1 MLKIQI
7 FWNWNVFICW
17 YLFFLF
23 SWLEFIRFFESLFLF
38 PFSKLKNRKLVKHFS
53 QSLTC
58 LNVHHCV
65 YGSPLTPRL
74 KQTWEGSRRTCLTVT
89 VPRQSH
95 MHRKPTTANI
105 QLLHSPTQTASAVR
119 SQWKRLREASHRS
132 TVHSSSDTCLHF
144 DACFSLQTVGS
155 ADLMLNVTAWCV
167 IVNFLLFY
175 KHWMLQVYLLI

>member
-74 KQTWEGSRRTCLTVT
+74 KQNLPDPSPCHVRVTCTGNPQQQTSSSFTLQPKLRLQSVLSERGFVRPLTV
-89 VPRQSH
+89 PQSTPLLIH
-95 MHRKPTTANI
+95 VYTLMHAF
-105 QLLHSPTQTASAVR
+105 LY
-119 SQWKRLREASHRS
+119 RLS
-132 TVHSSSDTCLHF
+132 VVLI
-144 DACFSLQTVGS
+144 
-155 ADLMLNVTAWCV
+155 WC
-167 IVNFLLFY
+167 
-175 KHWMLQVYLLI
+175 WMLQLDVW